1 MPRPLSGCQSL
12 TLNVKIW
19 VFQVIKNSQLCHC
32 VILRICSFS
41 VPLLLCGPNIFL
53 LKLGEIS
60 TSSDTKEMATWLKV
74 CALAINFGGK
84 SIRHWWKKNG
94 DINFGRR
101 QLFLVG
107 INESQGSSFSTDG
120 PTSLFL
126 FIFALF
132 SFSCWEGTGG
142 NRIDGWTVH
151 ILNEAPS
158 HLLTGYDSSRIFVVR
173 MCYGT
178 NQNSQFMSSQ
188 ITFWPLF
195 FWAGSLV
202 KLIVLVASS
211 SLCVFFLQSFFNL
224 FLTMLPSWNLYA
236 AQYQQKSHF
245 WIYWEQNDMN
255 FIKTKSCE
263 KNMF

>member
-1 MPRPLSGCQSL
+1 MFFLRSSSSLWTKYLPFKIRWNINILWHKRDGHLTQSVCSGDKLWREINKALMKKEWRHQFWPQ
-12 TLNVKIW
+12 T
-19 VFQVIKNSQLCHC
+19 VISRWNQWISR
-32 VILRICSFS
+32 VLR
-41 VPLLLCGPNIFL
+41 
-53 LKLGEIS
+53 
-60 TSSDTKEMATWLKV
+60 
-74 CALAINFGGK
+74 
-84 SIRHWWKKNG
+84 
-94 DINFGRR
+94 
-101 QLFLVG
+101 
-107 INESQGSSFSTDG
+107 STDG
-120 PTSLFL
+120 PTSLFFFL
-126 FIFALF
+126 FALF

-158 HLLTGYDSSRIFVVR
+158 HLLTGYHSSRIFVVR
-173 MCYGT
+173 MCCGT
-178 NQNSQFMSSQ
+178 NQNSQFISSQ
-188 ITFWPLF
+188 ITFWPVF

-236 AQYQQKSHF
+236 AQYQRKSHF
-245 WIYWEQNDMN
+245 WIYQEQNDMN